1 MTIKNCIG
9 ERAAKTLI
17 FCCGVY
23 SANLYAVNWEITP
36 EVSLREVYSDNI
48 FLDGNNEESDL
59 ITDISPG
66 LTVVGDGNRLD
77 LQFDYRIQNLIY
89 LDNSERNRTNHK
101 LNSRFKSE
109 LLDDWL
115 FFDATGRVSQQ
126 LVDIKEG
133 LSSDR
138 ISGSQNAEDVYA
150 YSLTPYITPR
160 IGDLLEAE
168 IRYTFDYVDRSNDN
182 RNTNGSQSFNDSE
195 GDTFK
200 AYIRNGQDFGRFSWD
215 INFDSRDVEY
225 GDGDKTDTERLRAN
239 ISYRLGRKWSLNL
252 SGTDEENEF
261 IGNRGNRTPDDSF
274 YGGGFTWH
282 PSRNFSLTA
291 GYNERKDPRP
301 NEDENFGNASL
312 FWSPTPRTQLSADYG
327 NRFFGETY
335 NFNFSHKMRRSSW
348 QIAYNESISDFR
360 QQFLEPQLVGALIC
374 PIGFSDF
381 QQCRIFDS
389 NNPQELNE
397 QVVGFVAQL
406 PSISENTYI
415 NKRLN
420 ASWSI
425 RGGRNVITLGVNRQ
439 DREFLGDGLD
449 QRDLDVTLS
458 WSYQVAPKTSSLL
471 SIRHGEN
478 EFEDG
483 DDHTN
488 ININWSL
495 RTRVSAKSDLSLEFY
510 YSDRDA
516 DVTTRDYSE
525 NRVTLSF
532 RHLF

>member
-9 ERAAKTLI
+9 EGAAKAIIL
-17 FCCGVY
+17 CCGVY
-23 SANLYAVNWEITP
+23 SANLYAVNWEIKP
-36 EVSLREVYSDNI
+36 DVSLREVYSDNI
-48 FLDGNNEESDL
+48 LLNANNEESDL
-59 ITDISPG
+59 VTDITPG
-66 LTVVGDGNRLD
+66 IVVVGDGNRLD

-89 LDNSERNRTNHK
+89 QDNTERNNTNHK
-101 LNSRFKSE
+101 LNTQLKSE

-126 LVDIKEG
+126 LVDIREG

-150 YSLTPYITPR
+150 YFLTPYITPK
-160 IGDLLEAE
+160 IGDLLEAK
-168 IRYTFDYVDRSNDN
+168 IRYTYDYVDRDNDN
-182 RNTNGSQSFNDSE
+182 RSTGSNQDFNDSE
-195 GDTFK
+195 GDTIN
-200 AYIRNGQDFGRFSWD
+200 AYVRSGQGFGKISWE
-215 INFDSRDVEY
+215 INYDSRDVEY
-225 GDGDKTDTERLRAN
+225 GDGDRTDTEMLRAK
-239 ISYRLGRKWSLNL
+239 ISYWLNRQWSINL

-261 IGNRGNRTPDDSF
+261 IGDRGNRTPDDSF
-274 YGGGFTWH
+274 YGGGFTWQ

-312 FWSPTPRTQLSADYG
+312 NWSPTPRTQLSADYG

-335 NFNFSHKMRRSSW
+335 NFSFSHKMRRSSW
-348 QIAYNESISDFR
+348 QITYNEGISDFR
-360 QQFLEPQLVGALIC
+360 QQFLDQQLLGGLIC

-381 QQCRIFDS
+381 QDCRIFDS
-389 NNPQELNE
+389 NNPPQLNE
-397 QVVGFVAQL
+397 QVVGVVELL
-406 PSISENTYI
+406 PSITENTYI

-420 ASWSI
+420 ASWSV
-425 RGGRNVITLGVNRQ
+425 RGARNVITLGLNRQ
-439 DREFLGDGLD
+439 DREFLGDGQD
-449 QRDLDVTLS
+449 RRDLGVNLS
-458 WSYQVAPKTSSLL
+458 WSCQLAPKTSSLL
-471 SIRHGEN
+471 SIGHREI

-488 ININWSL
+488 ININWTL
-495 RTRVSAKSDLSLEFY
+495 RAKVSAKSDLSLIFY

-516 DVTTRDYSE
+516 NEATRDYSE

-532 RHLF
+532 RHFF